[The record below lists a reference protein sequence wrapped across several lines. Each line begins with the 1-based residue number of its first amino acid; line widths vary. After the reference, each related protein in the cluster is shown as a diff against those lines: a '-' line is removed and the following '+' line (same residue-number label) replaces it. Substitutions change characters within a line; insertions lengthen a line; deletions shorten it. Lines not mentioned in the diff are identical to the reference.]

1 MAFCNPDPKLTVEQ
15 YGHSQGR
22 KQIIQ
27 LSLELQNLISTW
39 YFAALV
45 IGQLSGGVTSHPWPP
60 GALKQAGKHTLHAP
74 QPSITHLQ
82 HTWGRCHPVTPS
94 ARCSATPAAAGP
106 TEMMGR
112 PRRSCNRRYTEQE
125 ASVLAAWETASSLK
139 SSNPGLQTKEFRS
152 GSDYSLPTLGRIT
165 SPDVPKA
172 WPLFSIPCQG

>member
-1 MAFCNPDPKLTVEQ
+1 MAFCSPDPKLTVEQ

-74 QPSITHLQ
+74 PAQ
-82 HTWGRCHPVTPS
+82 HHTPPAYLGEVPPCHTQCLLLS
-94 ARCSATPAAAGP
+94 H
-106 TEMMGR
+106 
-112 PRRSCNRRYTEQE
+112 
-125 ASVLAAWETASSLK
+125 SS
-139 SSNPGLQTKEFRS
+139 SSRTNGDD
-152 GSDYSLPTLGRIT
+152 G
-165 SPDVPKA
+165 KA
-172 WPLFSIPCQG
+172 KQKL